1 MITANEI
8 PAELSMIDN
17 LIETNPMALQAPRGM
32 DDSTMI
38 KLFALASGNT
48 ILRAYVGVDTT
59 GQPLTLNKIALFEAG
74 VNLENLEQR
83 DLEKLDNSRFDE
95 QSLAAAFAD
104 FVNGLLEAKDST
116 EDHTWSWTLGNRTST
131 ALSEVYDSASGDFHY
146 MSVEHSDGWASGGWL
161 GLVETQVAKA
171 A

>member
-1 MITANEI
+1 MLQVLRCGAYELIARADI
-8 PAELSMIDN
+8 PTGAVISE
-17 LIETNPMALQAPRGM
+17 
-32 DDSTMI
+32 
-38 KLFALASGNT
+38 
-48 ILRAYVGVDTT
+48 YVDVAHAFYD
-59 GQPLTLNKIALFEAG
+59 KREAG
-74 VNLENLEQR
+74 
-83 DLEKLDNSRFDE
+83 
-95 QSLAAAFAD
+95 